1 MVAAEVRELTVGSI
15 HMPETNQPLRGC
27 HIGLRTVR
35 GVAAFDSRFSLLK
48 MRILEGL
55 LCVRRSVG
63 DI

>member
-27 HIGLRTVR
+27 HSGLRTVR